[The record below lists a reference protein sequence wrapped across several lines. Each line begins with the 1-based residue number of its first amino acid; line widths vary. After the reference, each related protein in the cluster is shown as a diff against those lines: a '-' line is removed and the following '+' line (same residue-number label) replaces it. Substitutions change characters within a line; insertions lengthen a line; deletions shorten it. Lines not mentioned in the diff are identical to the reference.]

1 MMQMNKRG
9 MSMAIQIFIVLFV
22 LLAVAMLVLQ
32 LVSEQTEQQTQ
43 IMSRAMAEQK
53 LKAIK
58 GACKSACECGSL
70 EEKVGYCLTLV
81 NKGKVDEGKL
91 DLTADGFTDAYAEP
105 PEAGGL
111 YGLCED
117 KVYCSQLTVC
127 DCGNQKLTMETCFN
141 LICSL
146 WGDRS
151 SELMPRFFPD
161 ATCDMEEDQMPMH
174 WSWVY
179 LDEMSC

>member
-1 MMQMNKRG
+1 MRQPRG
-9 MSMAIQIFIVLFV
+9 
-22 LLAVAMLVLQ
+22 
-32 LVSEQTEQQTQ
+32 
-43 IMSRAMAEQK
+43 
-53 LKAIK
+53 
-58 GACKSACECGSL
+58 
-70 EEKVGYCLTLV
+70 KVGYCLTLV

-127 DCGNQKLTMETCFN
+127 DCGNQKLTMNTCFS

-146 WGDRS
+146 WTQEGADTGA
-151 SELMPRFFPD
+151 LMARFFPTP
-161 ATCDMEEDQMPMH
+161 TCDLEGVEDMH

-179 LDEMSC
+179 SDKMSCGS